1 MEKTEH
7 GNVMISPYAIAETLR
22 KKKKESREV
31 LKIYNPMAMSGEVT
45 SITVCYE

>member
-22 KKKKESREV
+22 KKKKKRVKRSSKNLQSHGNVWRSDFNYCV
-31 LKIYNPMAMSGEVT
+31 L
-45 SITVCYE
+45 